1 MYVQRKLTRPSSGR
15 GITRCVC
22 LIFFSH
28 YDSFIYLI
36 GYLYIQY
43 QVAPH
48 STNTFVL
55 NNDETGSRSQ
65 CFTRFNGLPLTP
77 TTRFVL
83 NSEETR
89 RGSTCQGLVGVFFL
103 YCLLNYSYMQQHRTH
118 NPQRVATPHLT
129 VKVSH
134 NNDRRGCRQKWQN
147 AQYGRVVSHIILS
160 SWRANGVEY
169 YNAIRNKLY
178 RTDYNVGII
187 MLCKL

>member
-1 MYVQRKLTRPSSGR
+1 MMRPAREASVLRAS
-15 GITRCVC
+15 T
-22 LIFFSH
+22 
-28 YDSFIYLI
+28 
-36 GYLYIQY
+36 GY
-43 QVAPH
+43 H
-48 STNTFVL
+48 SPPPPDLCSIAKRLGAARHASVWWVF
-55 NNDETGSRSQ
+55 
-65 CFTRFNGLPLTP
+65 
-77 TTRFVL
+77 
-83 NSEETR
+83 
-89 RGSTCQGLVGVFFL
+89 FFL

-134 NNDRRGCRQKWQN
+134 NNDRRGCWQKWQN
-147 AQYGRVVSHIILS
+147 AQYSRVVSHIILS